1 MRNTNQNF
9 MKNLKTLTL
18 CSMTVLLLSVLVWSC
33 QKDIVVTSH
42 QTTPY
47 LPTMVLDYSPTD
59 IPDHFNG
66 ALPIPFSTDGNS
78 INDDGLDIDSDM
90 ATLGRVL
97 FYDNRLSL
105 NNTISCASCHKQ
117 ANGFADPVASSVGF
131 KGKFTPRNS
140 MTIVNPLLNNNLF
153 WDSRASSIR
162 GLVLE
167 PVQNHIEMGMES
179 IDKLAVK
186 LSETSYYPELFQKAY
201 GTEQVTEDRIA
212 DALMQFLMSM
222 LSYKSK
228 WDEGV
233 PQNFANFNALELM
246 GKDLF
251 FSQRTQCSGCHS
263 GVNFSAPD
271 GFGNFDIQFLG
282 NRSGDLIFTDDF
294 GGFGGG
300 EYFESQGTANIGL
313 DVVYKDQGRGDGNF
327 KIPSLRNIA
336 LTAPY
341 MHDGRFS
348 TLKEVINHYD
358 SGVQPHSDLDSKF
371 KAGNGAPK
379 QMNLS
384 ELEKRALEAF
394 LLTLTDDSFV
404 KDVRF
409 SDPFVE

>member
-1 MRNTNQNF
+1 
-9 MKNLKTLTL
+9 MKNLQKLTL

-33 QKDIVVTSH
+33 QKDVVISSH

-47 LPTMVLDYSPTD
+47 LPTSVLNYSPTD
-59 IPDHFNG
+59 IPEHFNG
-66 ALPIPFSTDGNS
+66 ALPFPFDVDGNS
-78 INDDGLDIDSDM
+78 IHDDSALEINSDM

-131 KGKFTPRNS
+131 KGKVTPRNS
-140 MTIVNPLLNNNLF
+140 MTIVNPIMNNNLF

-179 IDKLAVK
+179 IDKLSVK
-186 LSETSYYPELFQKAY
+186 LSETSFYPELFQKAY
-201 GTEQVTEDRIA
+201 GSEQVTENRIA

-222 LSYKSK
+222 MSYKSK
-228 WDEGV
+228 WDAGV
-233 PQNFANFNALELM
+233 EQNFANFNALETM
-246 GKDLF
+246 GKELF

-271 GFGNFDIQFLG
+271 GFGNFDMRFLG
-282 NRSGDLIFTDDF
+282 NSTGDLIFTDDF

-313 DVVYKDQGRGDGNF
+313 DMVYKDKGRGNGNF
-327 KIPSLRNIA
+327 KIPSLRNIG

-341 MHDGRFS
+341 MHDGRFN
-348 TLKEVINHYD
+348 TLEEVINHYD
-358 SGVQPHSDLDSKF
+358 QNIQPHSDLDSKF
-371 KAGNGAPK
+371 RASNDTPK
-379 QMNLS
+379 RMNLS
-384 ELEKRALEAF
+384 NLEKRALEAF
-394 LLTLTDDSFV
+394 LHTLTDDSFV

-409 SDPFVE
+409 SDPFLK